1 MQALL
6 KALSRLSLRLFF
18 RPIVGSGLPL
28 PFRRRWM
35 AALTRVVAGP
45 GGIERS
51 DLWAGSVRISRF
63 RKPLAEAIG
72 TIDPGDREAVVFVH
86 GGAFQVGGGDTYAG
100 FAGWL
105 AEVTGADVY
114 MPDYRLAPE
123 DPQPAPTDDV
133 FAAYRAVV
141 ELGHDPG
148 RMAVVAD
155 SAGAA
160 LAVGTIRSLGE
171 MGVPPPAA
179 VVLISPWLDL
189 SLSGPSVAA
198 VGGRDPVLRADWLR
212 RAARDHAAGLPSD
225 DPRIS
230 PLFAELRRLPPTLVQ
245 VGTDEI
251 LLDDSTRFAD
261 RAFAAGV
268 EVELQ
273 RFDGF
278 WHDFQMYARYLTPA
292 RDALTDIA
300 AFLERRLHR
309 AAAADASSDPQ
320 E

>member
-6 KALSRLSLRLFF
+6 KAMSRLSLRLFF
-18 RPIVGSGLPL
+18 RPVIGSRLPL
-28 PFRRRWM
+28 AFQRRWM
-35 AALTRVVAGP
+35 AALTRVVPGP
-45 GGIERS
+45 GGIEQS

-63 RKPLAEAIG
+63 RKPLEGAVG
-72 TIDPGDREAVVFVH
+72 VVDPADRDAVLFVH
-86 GGAFQVGGGDTYAG
+86 GGGFQLGGGDAYAG

-123 DPQPAPTDDV
+123 DPHPAPTDDV

-141 ELGHDPG
+141 ELGHDPK
-148 RMAVVAD
+148 RLAVVGD
-155 SAGAA
+155 SAGGA
-160 LAVGTIRSLGE
+160 LAVETTRSLGE
-171 MGVPPPAA
+171 MGMPSPAA
-179 VVLISPWLDL
+179 LVLISPWLDL
-189 SLSGPSVAA
+189 SMSGASIAA
-198 VGGRDPVLRADWLR
+198 VGSRDPVLSPAWLR
-212 RAARDHAAGLPSD
+212 QGARDHAGGLRAD

-230 PLFAELRRLPPTLVQ
+230 PLFAELRKLPPTLVQ

-273 RFDGF
+273 RFDGY
-278 WHDFQMYARYLTPA
+278 WHDFQMYAKTLTAA
-292 RDALTDIA
+292 RDALVDVA
-300 AFLERRLHR
+300 AFLDRRLHPV
-309 AAAADASSDPQ
+309 A
-320 E
+320 EIV